1 MAVINVTNGSSCI
14 LAIGNTSVNGSIGGA
29 NSLEV
34 PFVQDITVNASTGV
48 TRYKVLDSAS
58 EKAFTTP
65 STNQVTLNVLVDED
79 TFFGDGANADNSV
92 VRNGLFGESNSK
104 TKVFFEVGFE
114 GSTSGDKTIS
124 GEGFISGLAPTV
136 SMDQAVWITPI
147 TIEVDGDLTA
157 GTV

>member
-14 LAIGNTSVNGSIGGA
+14 LAIGNTSVTGSIGGA

-34 PFVQDITVNASTGV
+34 PFVQDVTVNASTGV

-65 STNQVTLNVLVDED
+65 STNQITLNVLVDED
-79 TFFGDGANADNSV
+79 TFFGDQANTDNAV
-92 VRNGLFGESNSK
+92 AANGLFGVSNSK

-114 GSTSGDKTIS
+114 GSTA
-124 GEGFISGLAPTV
+124 E
-136 SMDQAVWITPI
+136 
-147 TIEVDGDLTA
+147 IEQFREKVLFL
-157 GTV
+157 V